1 MASSPPPPPPKK
13 TETTHNERDLPNP
26 IPPQN
31 KKQNRGLKERRKK
44 EARRRARRKRRAA
57 RAAAEAAAA
66 AAEANN
72 AGGDEEN
79 AAPAGDNG
87 DDGDEATAAKDAERR
102 RKAQREAGTSEAEGA
117 QEEGDASDDASDED
131 GDGGDPFARDPA
143 GAAAVL
149 CHHAIIAR
157 NKRLLLTY
165 LSERVERLKALRWRH
180 AVLPPRVRQGLS
192 SSEAEFFGA
201 YDRLLSRYSSS
212 GSGSSPLGNGAAG
225 LDLTQADRPPRPP
238 GGVMVRCVSGAGLG
252 DVAFSTGTFRLDPG
266 SVHTLPPEEA
276 EPLLREGVLVEVT
289 NGAREQQEMPAL

>member
-1 MASSPPPPPPKK
+1 VAAATEARPRSDAGGEDDDEENAPPPAGDGDEATAQK
-13 TETTHNERDLPNP
+13 DA
-26 IPPQN
+26 
-31 KKQNRGLKERRKK
+31 ERRK
-44 EARRRARRKRRAA
+44 
-57 RAAAEAAAA
+57 AAATEAAAA
-66 AAEANN
+66 AAAAAEEGGSD
-72 AGGDEEN
+72 GGD
-79 AAPAGDNG
+79 G
-87 DDGDEATAAKDAERR
+87 
-102 RKAQREAGTSEAEGA
+102 
-117 QEEGDASDDASDED
+117 ED
-131 GDGGDPFARDPA
+131 GDGGDGDDPFARDPA

-180 AVLPPRVRQGLS
+180 AVLPARVRQGLS

-201 YDRLLSRYSSS
+201 YDRLLSRYSSA
-212 GSGSSPLGNGAAG
+212 SPPAPGASASGAAG

-238 GGVMVRCVSGAGLG
+238 GGVMVRCVAAAGLG

-276 EPLLREGVLVEVT
+276 EPLLREGALVEVT

>member
-1 MASSPPPPPPKK
+1 M
-13 TETTHNERDLPNP
+13 TDET
-26 IPPQN
+26 
-31 KKQNRGLKERRKK
+31 
-44 EARRRARRKRRAA
+44 
-57 RAAAEAAAA
+57 AAAA
-66 AAEANN
+66 K
-72 AGGDEEN
+72 
-79 AAPAGDNG
+79 
-87 DDGDEATAAKDAERR
+87 KDAERR
-102 RKAQREAGTSEAEGA
+102 NAQQEAGTSDDGGGGGATTEAEN
-117 QEEGDASDDASDED
+117 ASDDSDDEED
-131 GDGGDPFARDPA
+131 GDPFARDPA

-180 AVLPPRVRQGLS
+180 AVLPQRVRQGLS
-192 SSEAEFFGA
+192 SSEAEFFAA

-212 GSGSSPLGNGAAG
+212 YSSSSSSSSSFNGAAG

-238 GGVMVRCVSGAGLG
+238 GGVMVRCVSATGLG